1 MDVLNYGMV
10 GFGSIARTHAMG
22 TYAANLTLKLPYF
35 LNLKSIVTRS
45 PLEIKVPGSENI
57 QDINQLLTDPSIQFI
72 DICTPND
79 SHKELIENAAD
90 FGKAIY
96 CEKPLAIN
104 YADALQ
110 LTEMVDKKR
119 IKNGV
124 ALMYR
129 FLPAVRLI
137 KEEIENKTIGDIIDF
152 KINLYHKSYL
162 DKEKI
167 GTWRTSKKSGGGAL
181 LDLGVHLIDVI
192 HFTLGDIK
200 EVKCDTR
207 IFFKDKSQMDEI
219 AECKFTLEDGI
230 VGNLEVSRIYADMDE
245 TTSFV
250 IYGTKGS
257 IKMDSRKPYSIEVYN
272 FEKNTSQIK
281 SAKSNKKF
289 LENYPAQRNSL
300 GFHQDCHMACLVNF
314 ANELYYGR
322 KNTITPT
329 FKDAMKAQKVI
340 EVAYNSSIDGRKLKV
355 DEL

>member
-10 GFGSIARTHAMG
+10 GFGAIARTHATG
-22 TYAANLTLKLPYF
+22 TYVANLTLKLPYF
-35 LNLKSIVTRS
+35 LKLKSIVTRS
-45 PLEIKVPGSENI
+45 PLEITVPGSENI
-57 QDINQLLTDPSIQFI
+57 QDIDQLLKDPSIRFI

-79 SHKELIENAAD
+79 SHKKLIEKAAAY
-90 FGKAIY
+90 GKAIY
-96 CEKPLAIN
+96 CEKPLSIN
-104 YADALQ
+104 YADDLE
-110 LTEMVDKKR
+110 LTEMVNEKE

-162 DKEKI
+162 DKNKI
-167 GTWRTSKKSGGGAL
+167 GTWRTTKKSGGGAL

-192 HFTLGDIK
+192 HFTLGNIE
-200 EVKCDTR
+200 EVECNTR

-219 AECKFTLEDGI
+219 AECKFTLEDGT

-245 TTSFV
+245 TTSYV

-257 IKMDSRKPYSIEVYN
+257 IKMDSRRPYSIEVYS
-272 FEKNTSQIK
+272 FEKNLIEIK
-281 SAKSNKKF
+281 SAKDKKEF
-289 LENYPAQRNSL
+289 LENYPSERNSL
-300 GFHQDCHMACLVNF
+300 GFHQDCHMACLINYT
-314 ANELYYGR
+314 NELYFDR
-322 KNTITPT
+322 KNIITPT

-340 EVAYNSSIDGRKLKV
+340 EVAYNSSKDGRKLKI
-355 DEL
+355 

>member
-1 MDVLNYGMV
+1 MDSLNYGVV

-57 QDINQLLTDPSIQFI
+57 QDIDQLLKDPSIQFI

-79 SHKELIENAAD
+79 AHKKLIESAAN

-104 YADALQ
+104 YADALA
-110 LTEMVDKKR
+110 LTEMVAEKE

-129 FLPAVRLI
+129 FMPAVRLI

-162 DKEKI
+162 DKDKV

-200 EVKCDTR
+200 EVQCNTR
-207 IFFKDKSQMDEI
+207 IFFKEKSQMDEI
-219 AECKFTLEDGI
+219 AECKFTLENGA

-272 FEKNTSQIK
+272 FEKNCIEIK
-281 SAKSNKKF
+281 SAKGHAEII
-289 LENYPAQRNSL
+289 ENYPPERSSL

-314 ANELYYGR
+314 ANEIYFSR
-322 KNTITPT
+322 TNTITPT

-340 EVAYNSSIDGRKLKV
+340 EVAYKSSVDGKKLKI
-355 DEL
+355 